1 MWAPASPI
9 TDPISSSCPS
19 LAASS
24 STTIISTVQAD
35 SLQAPVAPRD
45 GLQTPSSLPSSLDS
59 LSVQPIHLQAT
70 SSLGSLPESSSIQ
83 SDSLESFAGQQE
95 SPVSFL
101 QDSLNPWDGRDS
113 LQLYPANFRSIFSL
127 GDSLETSSIQL
138 DSLQSVASLGDNTQA
153 SSILTD
159 SLESPCSLCDSLET
173 PNAVHHCSGS
183 YSV

>member
-1 MWAPASPI
+1 MSTPAASPI

-19 LAASS
+19 LTASS
-24 STTIISTVQAD
+24 STTIISTVGAD
-35 SLQAPVAPRD
+35 SFQAPRD

-59 LSVQPIHLQAT
+59 LSLQPSQLQAS
-70 SSLGSLPESSSIQ
+70 SSLGSLPETSSIQ
-83 SDSLESFAGQQE
+83 SDSLESFARQQE

-101 QDSLNPWDGRDS
+101 QDSLNPWDNRDS
-113 LQLYPANFRSIFSL
+113 LRLYPANFRSIFSI

-153 SSILTD
+153 SSIVTD
-159 SLESPCSLCDSLET
+159 SLESPCSLSDSLET
-173 PNAVHHCSGS
+173 PNALHHCSGS